1 MYAVIQK
8 WNAALL
14 ATQDGSDDMEVHK
27 DIEGRFTVIQL
38 SQFWPPISRTRL
50 VTFAPRFAASPPQ
63 GLALLDLLRTQPRDL
78 MSTQGDYD

>member
-1 MYAVIQK
+1 MSLRSWPVIRSSR
-8 WNAALL
+8 A
-14 ATQDGSDDMEVHK
+14 
-27 DIEGRFTVIQL
+27 
-38 SQFWPPISRTRL
+38 WPPISRTRL